1 MENNDDIKELIIAR
15 LEVLPDNKSISIGSN
30 GDFTKQELI
39 EHVKTGDSLGR
50 KITEIQMEYLRL
62 LKGNFLYEQN
72 IADNQTEA

>member
-1 MENNDDIKELIIAR
+1 MENNEDIKELIIAR
-15 LEVLPDNKSISIGSN
+15 LEILPDDKSISIGSD

-39 EHVKTGDSLGR
+39 NHVKMGDRIGQ

-72 IADNQTEA
+72 IANNEAEA